1 MRQMAIL
8 LALLFL
14 LACPLTLA
22 SDAARMTLPS
32 GMNSPLTIRYPELAQ
47 APAPDLIGE
56 GLRATYEMVAASPEV
71 VTGRGDVA
79 YTKGDY
85 GAGLVQIDVVALE
98 DGQAATWTVS
108 YAPDPVSGGLK
119 KVNFYGSVN
128 PAGCG
133 DFWCNPDVLAAIP
146 DRAGDDLN
154 VDRGSYDLDGR
165 EYDVIRF
172 YSRSQGITLGMI
184 YDLDTGILLHHTAD
198 FTSNLPTEEGGM
210 ITRGQNAIMKL
221 KNLRQVT
228 IPWNDGGSLPSW
240 AAPGRSLYFQGQHS
254 FWLPQLPDVAPTVSP
269 LSVQIDIQAAHDRF
283 FEGRQQTHTQEAV
296 QPPYVPLVSGLS
308 QLMGIWVPEEALSL
322 PEGTVDSDPDTG
334 MVVSILSSGP
344 DGLVM
349 QQTNSVNYKLTAA
362 YDASGRVVQT
372 VTESYTG
379 TATGQRDELQLV
391 E

>member
-8 LALLFL
+8 VALLFL

-47 APAPDLIGE
+47 APAPALIGE
-56 GLRATYEMVAASPEV
+56 GLRATYEMVAGSPEV

-133 DFWCNPDVLAAIP
+133 DFWCNPAVLAAIP
-146 DRAGDDLN
+146 DRAGDDMN
-154 VDRGSYDLDGR
+154 VDRGEYDLDGR

-240 AAPGRSLYFQGQHS
+240 AAPGSSLYFQGQHS

-283 FEGRQQTHTQEAV
+283 VEGRQQTHTQEAV
-296 QPPYVPLVSGLS
+296 PPPYVPLVSGLS

-349 QQTNSVNYKLTAA
+349 QQTNNVNYKLTAA
-362 YDASGRVVQT
+362 YDARGRVVQT

-379 TATGQRDELQLV
+379 TATGQKDELQLV

>member
-8 LALLFL
+8 IALLFL

-47 APAPDLIGE
+47 APAPALIGE
-56 GLRATYEMVAASPEV
+56 GLRATYEMVAGSPEV
-71 VTGRGDVA
+71 VSGRGDVA

-108 YAPDPVSGGLK
+108 YAPDATTGAMK
-119 KVNFYGSVN
+119 KVNFYGAVN
-128 PAGCG
+128 PSGCG
-133 DFWCNPDVLAAIP
+133 DFWCNPAVLAAIP

-154 VDRGSYDLDGR
+154 VDRGKYDLDGR

-184 YDLDTGILLHHTAD
+184 YDLDTGILLHQTAD
-198 FTSNLPTEEGGM
+198 YTSNLPTEEGGM

-221 KNLRQVT
+221 KNLRQVA

-240 AAPGRSLYFQGQHS
+240 AGAGSSLYFQGQHS
-254 FWLPQLPDVAPTVSP
+254 FWLPQLPDVPPTASP
-269 LSVQIDIQAAHDRF
+269 LRVQIDIQAVHERF
-283 FEGRQQTHTQEAV
+283 MEGRQQTRTQDAV

-349 QQTNSVNYKLTAA
+349 QETNGVNYKLTAA
-362 YDASGRVVQT
+362 YDARGRVVQT

>member
-8 LALLFL
+8 VALLFL
-14 LACPLTLA
+14 LACPLTQA

-47 APAPDLIGE
+47 APAPALIGE
-56 GLRATYEMVAASPEV
+56 GLRATYEMVAGSPEV

-119 KVNFYGSVN
+119 KVNFYGAVN

-133 DFWCNPDVLAAIP
+133 DFWCNPAVLAAIP

-154 VDRGSYDLDGR
+154 VDRGRYDLYGQ

-240 AAPGRSLYFQGQHS
+240 AAPGSSLYFQGQHS

-283 FEGRQQTHTQEAV
+283 VEGRQQTHTQEAV
-296 QPPYVPLVSGLS
+296 PPPYVPLVSGLS

-349 QQTNSVNYKLTAA
+349 QQTNNVNYKLTAA
-362 YDASGRVVQT
+362 YDARGRVVQT

-379 TATGQRDELQLV
+379 TATGQKDELQLV